1 MTKSIRVVPAI
12 LTEDPSALETMVR
25 QAGTFTD
32 YVQFD
37 MMDGQFVPS
46 RSITREHLAGLGTKL
61 SWEAHI
67 MVLRPE
73 DYLESLRQAGAE
85 KVVFHYEATSSPRA
99 VISAARKLDLGV
111 GLAVNPETPVS
122 TILPLVSEVD
132 SVLFLSVHPGFYG
145 SQFIPE
151 VLDKIVEFRS
161 AQPGVEIGID
171 GGIKESN
178 IARIARAGP
187 DVIYVG
193 SAIFLQ
199 PQPGESFRHLQ
210 SLAHEGSRHGTG

>member
-12 LTEDPSALETMVR
+12 LTEDHSALETMVR
-25 QAGTFTD
+25 QAETFTD

-46 RSITREHLAGLGTKL
+46 RSITREHLAGLRTKL

-99 VISAARKLDLGV
+99 VISAARKFGLGV

-151 VLDKIVEFRS
+151 VLDKIVELRS

-171 GGIKESN
+171 GGLKESN
-178 IARIARAGP
+178 IAQIARAGP
-187 DVIYVG
+187 DVIYAG

-210 SLAHEGSRHGTG
+210 SLAQEGSRHGTG

>member
-12 LTEDPSALETMVR
+12 LTEDPRALETMVR
-25 QAGTFTD
+25 QAETFTD

-46 RSITREHLAGLGTKL
+46 LSISREHLAVLRTKL

-73 DYLESLRQAGAE
+73 DYLESLRQAGAQ
-85 KVVFHYEATSSPRA
+85 KVVFHYEATSSPRE
-99 VISAARKLDLGV
+99 VISMARKLDLGV

-122 TILPLVSEVD
+122 TILPLIGEID

-161 AQPGVEIGID
+161 AQPDVEIGID

-178 IARIARAGP
+178 IAQVAQTGL

-193 SAIFLQ
+193 SAIFVQ

-210 SLAHEGSRHGTG
+210 SLAQEGSRHGTG